1 MSHDSTRDIFDV
13 PAAFMPAESPPEVK
27 TAIFFC
33 LLPAEAGA
41 GAGFGAAASGEM
53 GSNVSLTPSRS
64 LVAGMLAVVSG
75 ESILL

>member
-1 MSHDSTRDIFDV
+1 MSHEPEMLNGHS
-13 PAAFMPAESPPEVK
+13 PAAFIPAESPPEVR

-33 LLPAEAGA
+33 LLPPGADDGAALGA
-41 GAGFGAAASGEM
+41 GASGEI
-53 GSNVSLTPSRS
+53 GSNVSFTPSRS